1 MRLDVQRD
9 VLMDKGIQEIM
20 LQNDF
25 LRYQCQIQDD
35 LLKKNNICTNKLN
48 WGKKQE
54 LSERARRLSYQ
65 SRKDNIKIAFS
76 IKNGI

>member
-1 MRLDVQRD
+1 MRLQIKRD
-9 VLMDKGIQEIM
+9 LLENKEIQEIM
-20 LQNDF
+20 LDNYF

-54 LSERARRLSYQ
+54 LSERTRRLS
-65 SRKDNIKIAFS
+65 
-76 IKNGI
+76 